1 MIHNTISKAKVLG
14 CVLSLGAMVGC
25 SSLGIGGGAKQTMN
39 VDPSVPAA
47 RGEVQAKEGDNGNTE
62 VRLNVEHLAKPEAI
76 ESDART
82 YVVWVQDSQNGE
94 RVQNVGALRVN
105 DDLKGDIRAIT
116 PMKQFDI
123 FVTPEPVAN
132 AESPSGDRILW
143 TTVTR

>member
-1 MIHNTISKAKVLG
+1 MIQGKITKLLAAAFA
-14 CVLSLGAMVGC
+14 LGAISAC
-25 SSLGIGGGAKQTMN
+25 SSLGIGGGDKQSMS

-47 RGEVQAKEGDNGNTE
+47 RGEVRAKTGDNGNTE
-62 VRLNVEHLAKPEAI
+62 LRLAVEHLAKPEAL
-76 ESDART
+76 EADART

-132 AESPSGDRILW
+132 AESPSGDRVLW
-143 TTVTR
+143 TTVTQ